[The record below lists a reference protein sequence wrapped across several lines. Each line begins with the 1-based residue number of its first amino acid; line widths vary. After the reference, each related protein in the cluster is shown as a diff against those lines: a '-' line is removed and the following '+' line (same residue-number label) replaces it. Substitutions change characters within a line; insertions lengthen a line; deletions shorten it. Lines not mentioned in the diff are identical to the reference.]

1 MERNSKWM
9 PFNSIIN
16 GNEEKEKLS
25 VVKKV
30 KPILSEEQI
39 EIIESFIIEAFTEQ
53 VPVEIIHY
61 KKYNY
66 ISSKGIITKI
76 NSIRKTI
83 TLNNNEI
90 LYFAN
95 IIKILIKNT

>member
-39 EIIESFIIEAFTEQ
+39 EIIENIIIEAFTEQ

-66 ISSKGIITKI
+66 SCWFKI
-76 NSIRKTI
+76 
-83 TLNNNEI
+83 
-90 LYFAN
+90 
-95 IIKILIKNT
+95 

>member
-30 KPILSEEQI
+30 KPTLSEEQI
-39 EIIESFIIEAFTEQ
+39 EIIENIIIEAFTEQ

-61 KKYNY
+61 KKYKRSEY
-66 ISSKGIITKI
+66 
-76 NSIRKTI
+76 
-83 TLNNNEI
+83 
-90 LYFAN
+90 A
-95 IIKILIKNT
+95 